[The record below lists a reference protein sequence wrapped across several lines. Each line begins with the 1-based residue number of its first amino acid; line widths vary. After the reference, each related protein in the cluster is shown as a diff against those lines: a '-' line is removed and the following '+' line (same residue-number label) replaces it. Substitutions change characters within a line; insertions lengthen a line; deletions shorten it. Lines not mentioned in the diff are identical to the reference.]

1 MYNLNFYLIKAGQIF
16 IEVSYVGSEL

>member
-1 MYNLNFYLIKAGQIF
+1 MYNLNFYLIKAGEIF